1 MAVDKNMKILIV
13 DDFKS
18 MLMITDSI
26 LKQFGFKHVDQ
37 AMDGQSALTKIKENK
52 YGLVLSDWNMEPMNG
67 MELLKAVRSDPAT
80 KSLPFILITAESK
93 AENIIAAKQAG
104 VNNYIVKPF
113 TAATLKEKM
122 SAVLGAFN

>member
-37 AMDGQSALTKIKENK
+37 AMDGQSALNKIRETK
-52 YGLVLSDWNMEPMNG
+52 YGLILSDWNMEPMNG
-67 MELLKAVRSDPAT
+67 MDLLKAVRGDPAT
-80 KSLPFILITAESK
+80 KSTPFILITAESK

-113 TAATLKEKM
+113 TAVTLKEKM
-122 SAVLGAFN
+122 SAVIGAF

>member
-26 LKQFGFKHVDQ
+26 LKQFGFKHIDQ
-37 AMDGQSALTKIKENK
+37 AMDGQSALAKIKENK
-52 YGLVLSDWNMEPMNG
+52 YGLILSDWNMEPMNG
-67 MELLKAVRSDPAT
+67 MDLLKAVRSDPAVKAT
-80 KSLPFILITAESK
+80 PFILITAESK

>member
-18 MLMITDSI
+18 MLMITESL
-26 LKQFGFKHVDQ
+26 LKQFGFKNIDQ
-37 AMDGQSALTKIKENK
+37 AADGHSALSKIKETK
-52 YGLVLSDWNMEPMNG
+52 YGLILSDWNMEPMNG
-67 MELLKAVRSDPAT
+67 MDLLKAVRADPANKT
-80 KSLPFILITAESK
+80 MPFILITAESK

-113 TAATLKEKM
+113 TAVTLKEKM
-122 SAVLGAFN
+122 SSVIGAF